1 MFKRMTRRTLSVW
14 FAMLAAAGLA
24 AALTISAQ
32 AGTVKQAPA
41 IQGAGTSMA
50 RGGTG
55 APKFTPVITKF
66 AFSYRGGEGGF
77 ECLALAPVAP
87 AGQPGSG
94 NFLTN
99 VMYVTGKI
107 SSVRIAG
114 GTAVMKGSAEVTG
127 LGAGANKK
135 PFTATATRGGPGA
148 TLVLTVANLTFKEI
162 VLEGQIVF

>member
-1 MFKRMTRRTLSVW
+1 MFKRMTRRTLGVW

-32 AGTVKQAPA
+32 AGTVTQTPA
-41 IQGAGTSMA
+41 IRGAGTAMV

-55 APKFTPVITKF
+55 APKFTPLTTKF

-77 ECLALAPVAP
+77 ECLALAPAAP

-99 VMYVTGKI
+99 VMYVTGTI
-107 SSVRIAG
+107 SSVRITG
-114 GTAVMKGSAEVTG
+114 DTAVMKGSAKVVTSP
-127 LGAGANKK
+127 GAGANK

-148 TLVLTVANLTFKEI
+148 TLVLTVSGLTFKEI
-162 VLEGQIVF
+162 VLDGQIVF

>member
-1 MFKRMTRRTLSVW
+1 MLERNTRRTLGVS

-32 AGTVKQAPA
+32 AGTVKQALA

-77 ECLALAPVAP
+77 ECLALAPAAP

-99 VMYVTGKI
+99 VMYVTGTI
-107 SSVRIAG
+107 SSVRITG
-114 GTAVMKGSAEVTG
+114 GTAVMKGSAQVTG
-127 LGAGANKK
+127 LGAGANK

-148 TLVLTVANLTFKEI
+148 TLVLTVAGLTFSEI
-162 VLEGQIVF
+162 VLDGQITF

>member
-1 MFKRMTRRTLSVW
+1 MLNNVKRRKLSVW
-14 FAMLAAAGLA
+14 LATLPAAGLA
-24 AALTISAQ
+24 AGLTLSAQ
-32 AGTVKQAPA
+32 AGTAKQDPA
-41 IQGAGTSMA
+41 IRGAGTTMA

-55 APKFTPVITKF
+55 APEFKPIITKF
-66 AFSYRGGEGGF
+66 AFSYRGSQGGF

-87 AGQPGSG
+87 AGKPGSG

-99 VMYVTGKI
+99 VMYVTGTI

-114 GTAVMKGSAEVTG
+114 DTAVMKGSASVTG
-127 LGAGANKK
+127 LGAGVNKK

-148 TLVLTVANLTFKEI
+148 TLVLTVSGLTFKEI

>member
-1 MFKRMTRRTLSVW
+1 MFERMTRRKLGVW

-32 AGTVKQAPA
+32 AGTAKQGPA
-41 IQGAGTSMA
+41 IRGAGTSMLQ
-50 RGGTG
+50 GGTG
-55 APKFTPVITKF
+55 APKFTPVITTF
-66 AFSYRGGEGGF
+66 AFSFRGGEGGF

-87 AGQPGSG
+87 AGKPGSG

-99 VMYVTGKI
+99 VMYVTGTI

-114 GTAVMKGSAEVTG
+114 GTAVMKGSASVTG
-127 LGAGANKK
+127 LGAGANK
-135 PFTATATRGGPGA
+135 PFTATATLGGPGA
-148 TLVLTVANLTFKEI
+148 TLVLTVSGLTFNEI

>member
-1 MFKRMTRRTLSVW
+1 MFERMTKRKLSLW
-14 FAMLAAAGLA
+14 LALLAAAGLA
-24 AALTISAQ
+24 AGLTLSAQ
-32 AGTVKQAPA
+32 AGTAKQDPA
-41 IQGAGTSMA
+41 IRGAGTSMA

-55 APKFTPVITKF
+55 APEFKPIITKF
-66 AFSYRGGEGGF
+66 AFSFRGGEGGF

-87 AGQPGSG
+87 AGKPGSG

-99 VMYVTGKI
+99 VMYVTGTI
-107 SSVRIAG
+107 SSVRIVG
-114 GTAVMKGSAEVTG
+114 GTAVMKGSASVTG

-148 TLVLTVANLTFKEI
+148 TLVLTVAGLTFKEI

>member
-1 MFKRMTRRTLSVW
+1 MLNNVKRRKLSVW

-24 AALTISAQ
+24 AGLTLSAQ
-32 AGTVKQAPA
+32 AGTARQDPT
-41 IQGAGTSMA
+41 IRGAGTSML

-55 APKFTPVITKF
+55 FPDFKPLITKF
-66 AFSYRGGEGGF
+66 AFSFRGGEGGF

-87 AGQPGSG
+87 AGKPGSG

-99 VMYVTGKI
+99 VMYVTGTI

-114 GTAVMKGSAEVTG
+114 DTAVMKGSASVTG
-127 LGAGANKK
+127 LGAGASKK

-148 TLVLTVANLTFKEI
+148 TLVLTVSRLTFKEI

>member
-1 MFKRMTRRTLSVW
+1 
-14 FAMLAAAGLA
+14 
-24 AALTISAQ
+24 
-32 AGTVKQAPA
+32 
-41 IQGAGTSMA
+41 MA

-55 APKFTPVITKF
+55 APEFKPVITKF
-66 AFSYRGGEGGF
+66 AFSFRGGEGGF
-77 ECLALAPVAP
+77 ECLALVPVAP
-87 AGQPGSG
+87 AGKPGSG

-99 VMYVTGKI
+99 VMYVTGTI

-114 GTAVMKGSAEVTG
+114 GTAVMKGSASVTG

-148 TLVLTVANLTFKEI
+148 TLVLTVSRLTFKEI

>member
-1 MFKRMTRRTLSVW
+1 MFERMTRKRLSVW
-14 FAMLAAAGLA
+14 LVLLAAAGLT
-24 AALTISAQ
+24 AALTVSAQ
-32 AGTVKQAPA
+32 ARTVKQNPA
-41 IQGAGTSMA
+41 IRGAGTSMA

-55 APKFTPVITKF
+55 APEFKPIITKF
-66 AFSYRGGEGGF
+66 AFSFHGGEGGF

-87 AGQPGSG
+87 AGKPGSG

-99 VMYVTGKI
+99 VMYVTGTI

-114 GTAVMKGSAEVTG
+114 GTAVMKGSASVTG

-148 TLVLTVANLTFKEI
+148 TLVLIVAGLTFKEI